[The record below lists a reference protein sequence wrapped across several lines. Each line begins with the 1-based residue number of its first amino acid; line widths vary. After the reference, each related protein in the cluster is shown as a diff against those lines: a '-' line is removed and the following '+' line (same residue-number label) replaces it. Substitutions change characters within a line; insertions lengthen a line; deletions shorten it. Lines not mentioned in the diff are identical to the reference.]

1 MRRKSAL
8 GAVASVCLLLGVAAC
23 GGDEGESEEDIVE
36 QLSET
41 LQSGGDGFDEETAD
55 CFAEIVVDEVGVEEL
70 QDIDLSA
77 DEPPEELQEEI
88 AAAAVRAAEECDLTE
103 LG

>member
-1 MRRKSAL
+1 MPRTRFLVA
-8 GAVASVCLLLGVAAC
+8 AVALTLAIGGAC
-23 GGDEGESEEDIVE
+23 SDDEGDSEADLKA

-55 CFAEIVVDEVGVEEL
+55 SFADIVIDEVGVERL
-70 QDIDLSA
+70 QDVDLSA

-88 AAAAVRAAEECDLTE
+88 ASAAVRAADECDLAE
-103 LG
+103 G